1 MKISN
6 WSVGF
11 ILIDKFIYKY
21 QAYVGMIMAISP
33 EHPSNA
39 NAAITAS
46 PDGITAVKPLFEF
59 VFEFAIMQREQ
70 LLQVI
75 VLV

>member
-1 MKISN
+1 
-6 WSVGF
+6 
-11 ILIDKFIYKY
+11 
-21 QAYVGMIMAISP
+21 MIMAISP

-59 VFEFAIMQREQ
+59 VFEFAMQREQ